1 LGNLVLLQVVKKTFI
16 ENWSSV
22 VNKEAEG
29 RKWRRYRRCV
39 SKNRWEYPLQG
50 QRKGIVMRRAL
61 IAALATVAIGYA
73 TPALAGVT
81 LDTLNGNL
89 STKIK
94 ADQGDGLT
102 HDVVYGTDGVTSK
115 DVSFD
120 GNVDIAITGGSGFA
134 EIDPGKGVTNFTQ
147 LVIDPLYNFIGYE
160 FAFQT
165 LDDASVTV
173 EYMLASGGGWQ
184 TITLGGQANP
194 ILQAAN
200 GNNNYLVSS
209 TDPLTEL
216 RLTSNVGFKMVKQNA
231 IILAPDVPEPG
242 TWALMLLGFGG
253 VGLAMRRSRKRQPG
267 LMQIA

>member
-1 LGNLVLLQVVKKTFI
+1 MSTD
-16 ENWSSV
+16 
-22 VNKEAEG
+22 
-29 RKWRRYRRCV
+29 RR
-39 SKNRWEYPLQG
+39 YPLQG

-61 IAALATVAIGYA
+61 IAALATAAIGYA

-94 ADQGDGLT
+94 ADQGDSNL
-102 HDVVYGTDGVTSK
+102 HDVVYGTDGVTAQ

-134 EIDPGKGVTNFTQ
+134 EIDPGNGVTNFTQ
-147 LVIDPLYNFIGYE
+147 LVIDPLYNFVGYE

-165 LDDASVTV
+165 LADANVTV
-173 EYMLASGGGWQ
+173 EYMLASSPGVWHLITAGGVSD
-184 TITLGGQANP
+184 P
-194 ILQAAN
+194 IFQAAN

-216 RLTSNVGFKMVKQNA
+216 RLTSDQGFKMVKQNA
-231 IILAPDVPEPG
+231 IILAPGVPEPG

-253 VGLAMRRSRKRQPG
+253 VGFAMRRSRKRQPG